1 MHDLLEREIKW
12 EVDERFVLPRIDD
25 IVDGGNVEQAT
36 VELSSTYYDTADRDL
51 QTHGVQL
58 RRDDSG
64 WRLEV
69 PDERI
74 EIHAR
79 PSEGPPSELTEMLT
93 GLRLGKPLIDVATIR
108 TVRDR
113 YRITDPK
120 RERLC
125 AEVDDDR
132 VQASVG
138 HRLLAW
144 REIDVELGVAARSL
158 PRLLAQRL
166 EEAGAHKSGY
176 PSKLARV
183 SPQTRTAP
191 PAETSAHRGLAGY
204 LTEQIDVIFE
214 GDLGL
219 RRGRDPIH
227 DTRVAIRRL
236 RSTLRVFKKLLDPS
250 AVGHLDEEL
259 KWFAGLLGEVRD
271 CQVQRRRFDKALAEW
286 PPELVLGPVAN
297 RINSEL
303 LSVQLQAR
311 KRVTEA
317 MDSPRY
323 LDILA
328 VLQRWRTDAP
338 IVSPPTGKAL
348 NKRARRA
355 GRKAD
360 RRLAAAVRTGDD
372 APLHRARK
380 AAKRARYAAELLA
393 PVDNSKHAK
402 RTVKQYKRIQRVLG
416 EHQDGVVAS
425 DTLRRLALTAGTT
438 AGENGFTYG
447 LLYARE
453 QRTAAA
459 ARRRARELVS

>member
-1 MHDLLEREIKW
+1 MDDLLEREIKW

-51 QTHGVQL
+51 QTHGVLL

-93 GLRLGKPLIDVATIR
+93 GLRLGKPLIGVATIR

-166 EEAGAHKSGY
+166 EEAGAHVRV
-176 PSKLARV
+176 RV
-183 SPQTRTAP
+183 SVQTGPRVTANPHRTAGRNVGAP
-191 PAETSAHRGLAGY
+191 RTRGIPDRTDRRHL
-204 LTEQIDVIFE
+204 
-214 GDLGL
+214 
-219 RRGRDPIH
+219 RGR
-227 DTRVAIRRL
+227 
-236 RSTLRVFKKLLDPS
+236 
-250 AVGHLDEEL
+250 
-259 KWFAGLLGEVRD
+259 
-271 CQVQRRRFDKALAEW
+271 
-286 PPELVLGPVAN
+286 
-297 RINSEL
+297 
-303 LSVQLQAR
+303 
-311 KRVTEA
+311 
-317 MDSPRY
+317 PRP
-323 LDILA
+323 
-328 VLQRWRTDAP
+328 AP
-338 IVSPPTGKAL
+338 
-348 NKRARRA
+348 RAR
-355 GRKAD
+355 
-360 RRLAAAVRTGDD
+360 
-372 APLHRARK
+372 
-380 AAKRARYAAELLA
+380 
-393 PVDNSKHAK
+393 
-402 RTVKQYKRIQRVLG
+402 
-416 EHQDGVVAS
+416 S
-425 DTLRRLALTAGTT
+425 DP
-438 AGENGFTYG
+438 
-447 LLYARE
+447 
-453 QRTAAA
+453 
-459 ARRRARELVS
+459 

>member
-1 MHDLLEREIKW
+1 MDDLLEREIKW

-51 QTHGVQL
+51 QTHGVLL

-79 PSEGPPSELTEMLT
+79 PSEAPPSELTDMLT

-144 REIDVELGVAARSL
+144 REIDVELGTAARSL

-166 EEAGAHKSGY
+166 EEAGAHKSEY

-191 PAETSAHRGLAGY
+191 PTETSAHRGLAGY

-236 RSTLRVFKKLLDPS
+236 RSTLRIFKKLLDPS
-250 AVGHLDEEL
+250 AVGDLDEEL

-271 CQVQRRRFDKALAEW
+271 CQVQRRRFDRALAEW

-303 LSVQLQAR
+303 LSVQLRAR

-338 IVSPPTGKAL
+338 IASTATGKAL

-360 RRLAAAVRTGDD
+360 RRLAAAVRTGDG
-372 APLHRARK
+372 ALLHRARK
-380 AAKRARYAAELLA
+380 TAKRARYAAELLA

-416 EHQDGVVAS
+416 DHQDCVVAS

-453 QRTAAA
+453 QRTAEA
-459 ARRRARELVS
+459 ARRRARELIS

>member
-1 MHDLLEREIKW
+1 MDDLLEREIKW

-25 IVDGGNVEQAT
+25 IVGGGNVEQAT

-51 QTHGVQL
+51 QTHGVLL

-64 WRLEV
+64 WPLEV

-79 PSEGPPSELTEMLT
+79 SSVAPPSELTDMLT

-108 TVRDR
+108 SVRDR
-113 YRITDPK
+113 YRITDLK

-125 AEVDDDR
+125 AEVDVDR

-144 REIDVELGVAARSL
+144 WEIDVELGTAARSL

-166 EEAGAHKSGY
+166 EEAGAHKSGCSSGLPACSARSVTARCNGAGSIRHWRNGRRSWCSD
-176 PSKLARV
+176 PSPTESTASFSRCNCGRASV
-183 SPQTRTAP
+183 SPRPWTR
-191 PAETSAHRGLAGY
+191 
-204 LTEQIDVIFE
+204 
-214 GDLGL
+214 
-219 RRGRDPIH
+219 
-227 DTRVAIRRL
+227 
-236 RSTLRVFKKLLDPS
+236 
-250 AVGHLDEEL
+250 
-259 KWFAGLLGEVRD
+259 
-271 CQVQRRRFDKALAEW
+271 
-286 PPELVLGPVAN
+286 
-297 RINSEL
+297 
-303 LSVQLQAR
+303 
-311 KRVTEA
+311 
-317 MDSPRY
+317 PRY

-338 IVSPPTGKAL
+338 IASTATGKAL

-372 APLHRARK
+372 ALLHRARK
-380 AAKRARYAAELLA
+380 TAKRARYAAELLA

-402 RTVKQYKRIQRVLG
+402 RTVKQQADSAGSRG
-416 EHQDGVVAS
+416 TSG
-425 DTLRRLALTAGTT
+425 LRRRVRYAAPPSGSFRPSLIDGLICSGGAVFSGGAGVLPNSRCWAL
-438 AGENGFTYG
+438 
-447 LLYARE
+447 
-453 QRTAAA
+453 
-459 ARRRARELVS
+459 LVSGWVRIGGL